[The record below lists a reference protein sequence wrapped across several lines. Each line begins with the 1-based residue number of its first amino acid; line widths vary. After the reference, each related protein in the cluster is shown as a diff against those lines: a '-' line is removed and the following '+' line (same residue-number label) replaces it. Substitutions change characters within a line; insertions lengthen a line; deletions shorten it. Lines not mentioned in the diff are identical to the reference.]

1 MYGSTGMLYITRK
14 VQYRRATTKKQKL
27 QAGSTLDLQQQW
39 PAENYEG
46 EGSV

>member
-1 MYGSTGMLYITRK
+1 MLYITRK

-46 EGSV
+46 EESV